1 VKSVIVNSEVAAS
14 GERIPAGGLEMAE
27 KVRPRPDQGSR
38 AASLNREQAV
48 YEANL
53 SHWLSDHEGE
63 YVLIKG
69 EKVDGFYGSRDE
81 ALTVG
86 YARFG
91 IGPLFMKQVSPSEP
105 VHQIPSAL

>member
-1 VKSVIVNSEVAAS
+1 
-14 GERIPAGGLEMAE
+14 MAE
-27 KVRPRPDQGSR
+27 KIRLRSVLRSR
-38 AASLNREQAV
+38 APSLNREQSV

-53 SHWLSDHEGE
+53 SHWLTDHEGE

-69 EKVDGFYGSRDE
+69 EKVGGFYGSRDE

-91 IGPLFMKQVSPSEP
+91 IGPLFVKQISPSEP
-105 VHQIPSAL
+105 VHQIPNALL